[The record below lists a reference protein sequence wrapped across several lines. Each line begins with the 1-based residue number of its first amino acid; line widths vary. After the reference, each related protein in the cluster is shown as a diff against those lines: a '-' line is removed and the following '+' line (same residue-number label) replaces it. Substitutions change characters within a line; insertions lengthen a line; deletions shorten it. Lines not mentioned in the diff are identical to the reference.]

1 MRTRLLALMLLSAAM
16 TSAAHAQTAAPA
28 TAPAAAPQPDIIFV
42 TAAETQA
49 LIAKA
54 KAERAKDRPSSA
66 PQPLV
71 RVPGY
76 RAVVEYR
83 VASTPA
89 SIHDNNAEF
98 FYVLE
103 GSGDMVLGGA
113 LIDAKRTNPANQS
126 GTGVTGGDTRKLG
139 KGDFIFVPAGMPHY
153 FSAIGSDGLAV
164 VALHV
169 PGQVPAH

>member
-16 TSAAHAQTAAPA
+16 TVQAQAQTAPAPV
-28 TAPAAAPQPDIIFV
+28 PPDIIYV

-54 KAERAKDRPSSA
+54 KAERANDRPVA
-66 PQPLV
+66 PPQPLV

-83 VASTPA
+83 VAPTPA
-89 SIHDNNAEF
+89 SVHDNNAEF

-103 GSGDMVLGGA
+103 GSGDLILGGA
-113 LIDAKRTNPANQS
+113 LTDAKRTNPANQS

-153 FSAIGSDGLAV
+153 FSAIGSDGLTV